1 MGKYYVGYIEFGGRG
16 KIESAMLGE
25 FESNKL
31 TKIEKQALFDWHEDD
46 DVMPEFF
53 LDSLQIDYVYY
64 AVDTVANPSG
74 DVFIDE
80 NLNDNWPVYVENT
93 YTNIADAKEAFLQ
106 HGHKVYKTD
115 SVEKLQLILTFEYII

>member
-1 MGKYYVGYIEFGGRG
+1 MGKYYVGYIEFGNKG

-31 TKIEKQALFDWHEDD
+31 TKIEKQELFDWHEDD
-46 DVMPEFF
+46 DAMPETF

-64 AVDTVANPSG
+64 AVDTVENPSG
-74 DVFIDE
+74 DIFINE

-93 YTNIADAKEAFLQ
+93 YTNIADAKKAFLRD
-106 HGHKVYKTD
+106 GHKVYKTD
-115 SVEKLQLILTFEYII
+115 SVEKLQLILTFEYIG